1 MVAGIGGLE
10 GLGALARL
18 KGKRGL
24 WKRMLGSLRGFL
36 RSFLGICE
44 AWKGIS
50 GLHEG
55 SWRKPRALLRSSWA
69 ALGDRGKDVWILG
82 KALGCAMS
90 FFGIVGQNCVES
102 RM

>member
-1 MVAGIGGLE
+1 MK
-10 GLGALARL
+10 LGRASQASMRDP
-18 KGKRGL
+18 GDN
-24 WKRMLGSLRGFL
+24 LGF
-36 RSFLGICE
+36 
-44 AWKGIS
+44 
-50 GLHEG
+50 
-55 SWRKPRALLRSSWA
+55 LLRSSWA